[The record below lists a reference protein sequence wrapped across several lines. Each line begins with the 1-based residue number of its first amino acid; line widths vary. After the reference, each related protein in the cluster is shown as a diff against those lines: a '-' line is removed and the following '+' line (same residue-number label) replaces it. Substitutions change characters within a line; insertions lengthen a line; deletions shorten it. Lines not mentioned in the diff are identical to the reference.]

1 MTHLVGR
8 QPRKELPAVLVITPS
23 VLEAHFS
30 FNTQRK
36 YLSHRK
42 YILILKI
49 AFSDCQTSKSRGGQ
63 IEAH

>member
-8 QPRKELPAVLVITPS
+8 QPRKELPAVRVITP
-23 VLEAHFS
+23 FS